1 MIIWIQ
7 KETKKEK
14 SLYRHQWS
22 ITTFTSITT
31 TLSHTAQDPF
41 VYPSPTLGNTDQLE
55 EAEICGI
62 EFFFFL
68 PGRYESS

>member
-1 MIIWIQ
+1 MIISIQ

-14 SLYRHQWS
+14 SHYRHQWS

-41 VYPSPTLGNTDQLE
+41 AYPSPTLGNTDQLE
-55 EAEICGI
+55 AEICGI
-62 EFFFFL
+62 EFFFFF
-68 PGRYESS
+68 STWKI